1 MAKHLVKCFYCGETF
16 DTNTVPFV
24 MVNSRRYAHKSCQDD
39 KLASETKQEKD
50 KRILEEYI
58 KELFHCT
65 SVPPRVTKQIQTLVH
80 DIEHN
85 YTYSGIYK
93 TLKYFFEVR
102 GNSIEKANGGIGI
115 VPYVYN
121 EAYAYWRALWEAQQ
135 KNEDIKIEEFILPT
149 KEIHILP
156 PKRQPLKHKRK
167 LFTFLDEEGE
177 E

>member
-16 DTNTVPFV
+16 DTNTIPFV

-65 SVPPRVTKQIQTLVH
+65 TISPRVAKQIQTLVH
-80 DIEHN
+80 DVEHN

-93 TLKYFFEVR
+93 TLKYFYDVR

-121 EAYAYWRALWEAQQ
+121 EAYTYWRALWEAQQ

-156 PKRQPLKHKRK
+156 PQRQPLKHRRK

>member
-16 DTNTVPFV
+16 DANTVPFV
-24 MVNSRRYAHKSCQDD
+24 MVNSRRYAHQSCQED
-39 KLASETKQEKD
+39 KLSSETKQEHD
-50 KRILEEYI
+50 KRELENYI
-58 KELFHCT
+58 KKLFGYST
-65 SVPPRVTKQIQTLVH
+65 IPPRVMKQIQTYTH
-80 DIEHN
+80 DVEHN

-102 GNSIEKANGGIGI
+102 GNSLEKANGGIGI

-121 EAYAYWRALWEAQQ
+121 EAYTYWRALWEAQQ
-135 KNEDIKIEEFILPT
+135 KNEDIDIEEFILPT

-156 PKRQPLKHKRK
+156 PQRQPMKHKRK

>member
-1 MAKHLVKCFYCGETF
+1 
-16 DTNTVPFV
+16 
-24 MVNSRRYAHKSCQDD
+24 
-39 KLASETKQEKD
+39 
-50 KRILEEYI
+50 
-58 KELFHCT
+58 
-65 SVPPRVTKQIQTLVH
+65 VH
-80 DIEHN
+80 DVEHN

-93 TLKYFFEVR
+93 TLKYFYDVR

-121 EAYAYWRALWEAQQ
+121 EAYTYWRALWEAQQ

-156 PKRQPLKHKRK
+156 PQRQPLKHRRK

>member
-65 SVPPRVTKQIQTLVH
+65 TISPRVAKQIQTLVH
-80 DIEHN
+80 DVEHN
-85 YTYSGIYK
+85 YTSSGIYK
-93 TLKYFFEVR
+93 TLKYFYDVR

-121 EAYAYWRALWEAQQ
+121 EAYTYWRALWEAQQ

-156 PKRQPLKHKRK
+156 PQRQPLKHRRK